1 MTRPITKTAGA
12 GGSGEVADLRIG
24 EVAKLT
30 GVTTRTLRYWAEI
43 GVLEPGD
50 HRESG
55 ERLYSRAEVDRV
67 LRIRELQV
75 LLGFSL
81 AEVRAVM
88 EAEDVIDRLRSA
100 FGQGLEITSRQ
111 RLVHEAIESNDLLLQ
126 RLDDTLSRIHS
137 FRDERAA
144 RAKRLRATAR
154 TLEAEAAQSAG
165 APGRPTPVGG
175 TTPPAS
181 RAKK

>member
-1 MTRPITKTAGA
+1 VSRATKKVDDAPVPGDI
-12 GGSGEVADLRIG
+12 ADLRIG

-50 HRESG
+50 HRQSG

-88 EAEDVIDRLRSA
+88 DAEDVIDRLRSA
-100 FGQGLEITSRQ
+100 IGRDIDIEGRK
-111 RLVHEAIESNDLLLQ
+111 RLLVEAIESNDLLLR
-126 RLDDTLSRIHS
+126 RLDDTLARIHS
-137 FRDERAA
+137 FRDERAG
-144 RAKRLRATAR
+144 RAKRLRAAVR
-154 TLEAEAAQSAG
+154 TLEAEAVPAG
-165 APGRPTPVGG
+165 AAAKPAGG
-175 TTPPAS
+175 

>member
-1 MTRPITKTAGA
+1 MTRATKKAE
-12 GGSGEVADLRIG
+12 GGPVPSDVADLRIG

-50 HRESG
+50 HRQSG

-88 EAEDVIDRLRSA
+88 DAEDVIGRLKSA
-100 FGQGLEITSRQ
+100 IGRDIDVEGRK
-111 RLVHEAIESNDLLLQ
+111 RLLLEAIESNDLLLR
-126 RLDDTLSRIHS
+126 RLDDTLARIHS
-137 FRDERAA
+137 FRDERAG
-144 RAKRLRATAR
+144 RAKRLRAAVR
-154 TLEAEAAQSAG
+154 TLEAEGDLAEAAKPSG
-165 APGRPTPVGG
+165 GR
-175 TTPPAS
+175 
-181 RAKK
+181 KK